1 MSHDFFLLTM
11 GPSLNVWCY
20 NGCIV
25 GGMRIYTTQCD
36 SQRTTQ
42 NSGVMVIDER
52 SASGSGGNN
61 FYGVLDEMLDVQ
73 YLMEEVFDYLSVGS
87 MTPTTIKAK
96 GHICSSGPEVDN
108 VENGQLNILEVIV
121 SHQVD
126 EHIED
131 DTLCKP
137 DNDPTVVER
146 PIVRHVVDDFID
158 DGDEQLY
165 YVIIPSGFEEI
176 D

>member
-73 YLMEEVFDYLSVGS
+73 YLMEEVFDYLSVG
-87 MTPTTIKAK
+87 K
-96 GHICSSGPEVDN
+96 VDN

-158 DGDEQLY
+158 DGTMSSFRA
-165 YVIIPSGFEEI
+165 VSRR
-176 D
+176 